1 MDISNM
7 ESMDISYSDDKIG
20 EISDMI
26 CDEEQYDDQNI
37 AALQVSHKAMANELD
52 SQNGSTIVTEQQSSN
67 PEINIPPVPSS
78 NFPAEGSE
86 NATEPNRFPLQ
97 DTKDCNQF
105 NVIQRSNSSIERMK
119 GNLMNTMGNLEI
131 CGSDKEN
138 MFTETCDNR
147 LSEFPTE
154 TKSHGCS
161 FPLDDITEFVSARS
175 SLQQSSL
182 SEEHFTPA
190 NEYHFSE
197 ADFDCLLSRGCSQST
212 SSSVQSTAGYTSSP
226 STANLPRN
234 SVLDNFDP
242 LLRRQT
248 IVKVENKGATEN
260 VGGDPSAACLTL
272 DSFPQQQPIIGSTLN
287 IPVPSNIS
295 NDRAEQ
301 QLLDST
307 LLLLNTLDFSLIP
320 QLQNNLTRSKDKQH
334 QEESS
339 CCILDTTVVSN
350 YCGSQ
355 DPSECPL
362 DKTLTKEENET
373 SESSKS
379 SEHLLFSTSSI
390 VQELLDCKRGEHI
403 EPLVEILNSDVDSV
417 QLVQANVDPEELSEL
432 NLNLNITPREDL
444 TVAQLQELDVKVS
457 LPAKQAPF
465 EVTTE
470 PTVDLSTTVIS
481 AGASDTHNDITFHDG
496 NMIAEPHPEKQNI
509 SVLNMSEDRSVPNE
523 EGYVEVGKKCKS
535 EEVNIADIEKKMHDV
550 ELREEIMLKRITE
563 KDKTISK
570 MSNVVEAYE
579 RTIAE
584 LISEKEMLI
593 RNHEVECE
601 SLKQDNEINAQHL
614 ESLEKTFSNLYAKY
628 ERMKKNAI
636 KYKENEDKLLE
647 KVLKLEECLRAQ
659 EQRYE
664 KMKSHAMSQLEIA
677 NTKIDEALRNHSQES
692 AKLKAQIKK
701 EELYRISINEQLIQK
716 SKENEELVKICDELI
731 SETN

>member
-1 MDISNM
+1 M
-7 ESMDISYSDDKIG
+7 ESMDISYCDDKLG
-20 EISDMI
+20 EISGMM
-26 CDEEQYDDQNI
+26 CDEEQHECYEGQNI
-37 AALQVSHKAMANELD
+37 AALQVSHKVLVNELD
-52 SQNGSTIVTEQQSSN
+52 SQNGSTIVTEQQSSS
-67 PEINIPPVPSS
+67 PEMNIPPVPSS
-78 NFPAEGSE
+78 NFPAETSE
-86 NATEPNRFPLQ
+86 SATEPNRFPLQ

-105 NVIQRSNSSIERMK
+105 NVIQRSISSIERLK
-119 GNLMNTMGNLEI
+119 GNLMNTTNLEF

-138 MFTETCDNR
+138 ISTETCNTR

-154 TKSHGCS
+154 TKSQGCS
-161 FPLDDITEFVSARS
+161 FPLDDMTKFVSARS
-175 SLQQSSL
+175 SLEHSSL

-190 NEYHFSE
+190 IEYHFSA

-212 SSSVQSTAGYTSSP
+212 SSSVQSTTGYASSP
-226 STANLPRN
+226 SIANLPRN
-234 SVLDNFDP
+234 SVLANFDP

-248 IVKVENKGATEN
+248 IVKAENKGTTEN
-260 VGGDPSAACLTL
+260 FGGDPSAACLAL
-272 DSFPQQQPIIGSTLN
+272 VSFSQEQAIIGSTLN
-287 IPVPSNIS
+287 TPVSSNIS
-295 NDRAEQ
+295 NDRSEQ
-301 QLLDST
+301 QLQDST
-307 LLLLNTLDFSLIP
+307 LLLLNTLDSSLTP
-320 QLQNNLTRSKDKQH
+320 QLQNSLSTSKDKQH
-334 QEESS
+334 QEETS
-339 CCILDTTVVSN
+339 CFILETTVVSN
-350 YCGSQ
+350 DYGSQ
-355 DPSECPL
+355 DNIECSL

-373 SESSKS
+373 SNSSKS
-379 SEHLLFSTSSI
+379 TEHLLFSTSSI
-390 VQELLDCKRGEHI
+390 VQEVLDCKKGEHI
-403 EPLVEILNSDVDSV
+403 EPLVEILNSDVDVV
-417 QLVQANVDPEELSEL
+417 QLAQANVDPEELSEL
-432 NLNLNITPREDL
+432 NLDFGIPSLEDL
-444 TVAQLQELDVKVS
+444 TVEQLQEPVVKVS
-457 LPAKQAPF
+457 LPVKQAVL

-470 PTVDLSTTVIS
+470 PTVDLSSTVIFAS
-481 AGASDTHNDITFHDG
+481 ASDTHHGITFHDG
-496 NMIAEPHPEKQNI
+496 NMIAETHPEKQNI
-509 SVLNMSEDRSVPNE
+509 SVLKMSEDRSIPNE
-523 EGYVEVGKKCKS
+523 EGYVEVGKKCKP

-550 ELREEIMLKRITE
+550 ELREEGMLKRITE

-584 LISEKEMLI
+584 LISEKEILI